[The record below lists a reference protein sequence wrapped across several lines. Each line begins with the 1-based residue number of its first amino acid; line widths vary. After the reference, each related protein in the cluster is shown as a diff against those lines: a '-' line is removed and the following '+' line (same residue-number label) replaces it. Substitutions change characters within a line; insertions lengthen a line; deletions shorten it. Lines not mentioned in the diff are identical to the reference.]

1 MIFPLFFS
9 LFGPVGAEFGATERG
24 PKERK
29 RLLGGTFSS
38 HSLVY
43 ENCQPLGPMEPRLP
57 SVTPMESFLASV
69 LAGFSES
76 ALRFRLK
83 TRLRTYHIR
92 AATDRQFP
100 VEIDR
105 PKPGQPVAPVDRQR
119 MKWDRM

>member
-43 ENCQPLGPMEPRLP
+43 ENCQPLGPISNNP
-57 SVTPMESFLASV
+57 SMLLRPSLTIAPNPIIKASQ
-69 LAGFSES
+69 L
-76 ALRFRLK
+76 LD
-83 TRLRTYHIR
+83 
-92 AATDRQFP
+92 TDRTSRVHFAGGDANLCPHSKLAAIGKLSRRVVQ
-100 VEIDR
+100 
-105 PKPGQPVAPVDRQR
+105 
-119 MKWDRM
+119 